1 MTLKYE
7 ITKTIRKI
15 RKGKL
20 ECDVLKFCFIK
31 DCDNVYY
38 NGKWVDYKLKLED
51 KMLISSGM
59 CDDCYDKHTKEMKL

>member
-38 NGKWVDYKLKLED
+38 N
-51 KMLISSGM
+51 SSGM